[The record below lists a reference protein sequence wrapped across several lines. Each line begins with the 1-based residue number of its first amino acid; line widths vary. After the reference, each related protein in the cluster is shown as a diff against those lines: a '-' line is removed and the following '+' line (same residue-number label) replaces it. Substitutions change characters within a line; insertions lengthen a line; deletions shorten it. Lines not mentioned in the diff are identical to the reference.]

1 MQSKLPNTTLSIFAL
16 MSKMATQYNALNLSQ
31 GFPDFNTDPVLI
43 DLVTKAMHD
52 GYNQYAPLAGDLRL
66 RENISAMISHL
77 HGKTYDPQNE
87 ITITAGAS
95 EALYASITA
104 FINPGDEVIILKPA
118 YDTYEPTIRLQGGIP
133 VLIQLQAPYTSIDWD
148 EVRSKISSKT
158 RMLIINNPHN
168 PSGNVFSHED
178 LSKLEE
184 LLAGTNILLLSDEV
198 YEHIVFDDRKHLSVA
213 AYDKLAQQSIITAS
227 FGKTFHTT
235 GWKVGY
241 CLAPDNLMRE
251 IHKVHQ
257 NVIFCVSHP
266 LQKAL
271 ATYLEE
277 PKRYLGLS
285 KFYEQK
291 RDLFLKGIEGSRFTC
306 KPAMGTYFQ
315 MLDYSAIS
323 QENARLYAERL
334 IKENGIASIPVSVFN
349 CDEQDHKFLRFCFAK
364 SDETLE
370 KAAAILRSI

>member
-16 MSKMATQYNALNLSQ
+16 MSKMATQHNALNLSQ

-66 RENISAMISHL
+66 RENISAMINHL

-87 ITITAGAS
+87 ITITSGAS

-104 FINPGDEVIILKPA
+104 FINPGDEVIIFKPA

-349 CDEQDHKFLRFCFAK
+349 CGKQDHQFLRFCFAK

>member
-16 MSKMATQYNALNLSQ
+16 MSKMATQHNALNLSQ

-66 RENISAMISHL
+66 RENISAMINHL

-291 RDLFLKGIEGSRFTC
+291 RDLFLKGIEGSRFTY

>member
-16 MSKMATQYNALNLSQ
+16 MSKMATQHNALNLSQ

-66 RENISAMISHL
+66 RENISAMINHL

-104 FINPGDEVIILKPA
+104 FINPGDEVIIFKPA

>member
-16 MSKMATQYNALNLSQ
+16 MSKMATQHNALNLSQ
-31 GFPDFNTDPVLI
+31 GFPDFNTDPALI

-158 RMLIINNPHN
+158 RMMRCM
-168 PSGNVFSHED
+168 S
-178 LSKLEE
+178 
-184 LLAGTNILLLSDEV
+184 ILYLMTE
-198 YEHIVFDDRKHLSVA
+198 
-213 AYDKLAQQSIITAS
+213 SI
-227 FGKTFHTT
+227 
-235 GWKVGY
+235 
-241 CLAPDNLMRE
+241 
-251 IHKVHQ
+251 
-257 NVIFCVSHP
+257 
-266 LQKAL
+266 
-271 ATYLEE
+271 
-277 PKRYLGLS
+277 
-285 KFYEQK
+285 
-291 RDLFLKGIEGSRFTC
+291 
-306 KPAMGTYFQ
+306 
-315 MLDYSAIS
+315 
-323 QENARLYAERL
+323 
-334 IKENGIASIPVSVFN
+334 
-349 CDEQDHKFLRFCFAK
+349 
-364 SDETLE
+364 
-370 KAAAILRSI
+370 

>member
-16 MSKMATQYNALNLSQ
+16 MSKMATQHNALNLSQ

-66 RENISAMISHL
+66 RENISAMINHL

-87 ITITAGAS
+87 ITITSGAS

-315 MLDYSAIS
+315 MIDYSAIS
-323 QENARLYAERL
+323 QENSRLYAERL